1 MNSPY
6 QNQRP
11 APVEEDPAACE
22 EACRTKLEGH
32 HDSGLT
38 QRVRQELSGEA
49 CLDMAA
55 TGNLDCPP
63 VAGYR
68 STIVAEVEE
77 TTEDTVVMEKHM
89 FGDTEEVGCMG
100 KASESVQAQAEK

>member
-1 MNSPY
+1 MNSPSE
-6 QNQRP
+6 NQRP
-11 APVEEDPAACE
+11 APVEEDPVACE
-22 EACRTKLEGH
+22 EACNTKLEGH

-38 QRVRQELSGEA
+38 QRVRPELQGEA

-63 VAGYR
+63 VAGYKNM
-68 STIVAEVEE
+68 IVAEVEE
-77 TTEDTVVMEKHM
+77 ATEDTVVLEKHM

-100 KASESVQAQAEK
+100 KASESVQAPAEK

>member
-1 MNSPY
+1 MNSLY
-6 QNQRP
+6 KNQRP

-22 EACRTKLEGH
+22 EVCSTKLEGH

-38 QRVRQELSGEA
+38 RRVRPELLGEA

-55 TGNLDCPP
+55 TGNLDCPS

-68 STIVAEVEE
+68 NTIVAEVVEI
-77 TTEDTVVMEKHM
+77 TEDTVVMEKHM
-89 FGDTEEVGCMG
+89 RGDTEEAGYMG
-100 KASESVQAQAEK
+100 KASESVQAPAEK